1 MFLPWSFFE
10 VYILFFFFQVL
21 LSVSLRTGLA
31 FYSKSRGGYAHSLRW
46 VQQGG
51 LVELGKIFRST
62 VGRGLPSSQLRSL
75 VVVIALSVF
84 LEIVNIAANA
94 LVKESAQGTNPSH
107 ELVKI
112 TEFVS
117 LNSITTLAGWSATVS
132 FNSSLSDSL
141 LRTINSTFNI
151 PDAIPS
157 RVYTP
162 RKYPYEV
169 ACTTFDLIMLD
180 KHTDLYPNL
189 LSSNNGCA
197 ILSLTPITI
206 MTMNKTATVITRRS
220 NRSVKVVMPGL
231 CDFQNIT
238 AIDLGFRTHPIS
250 IDVVF
255 GDLIN
260 KCATGIIE
268 GTLVSSSASGI
279 TSAPSSSVTKC
290 VFPSGQVISLSA
302 TAVRYSVPDLK
313 SFGSISSSVLQSS
326 RAPVLAMQN
335 SVTDGTLSNLTA
347 SPLDGISVME
357 IQFSGSRVDLLICAS
372 RRAGQAG
379 PPYLTCLY
387 SVVTAIASKPQPMLP
402 EIAALRGADKPILV
416 LPKMTSIFP
425 INYLSPVNGTG
436 SNIFSVSQILDDSSS
451 AAYYVA
457 SLGQNFFMDWHDGGL
472 YTVFDT
478 VDLTKGYE
486 IPGWLFGSVVAIIA
500 VSLLLRIVEEI
511 TLDSRYKG
519 SLLWALTKEI
529 QPHLGRSTPTLVR
542 VEPDTLTVESFR
554 LVDSAN
560 LLDSMEQ

>member
-1 MFLPWSFFE
+1 M
-10 VYILFFFFQVL
+10 FFFFQVL
-21 LSVSLRTGLA
+21 LSGALRTGLA

-51 LVELGKIFRST
+51 HVELGKIFRST
-62 VGRGLPSSQLRSL
+62 AGRGLPSSQFRPL
-75 VVVIALSVF
+75 VIVIALSAF

-94 LVKESAQGTNPSH
+94 LVKESVQGTNPSH
-107 ELVKI
+107 ELVKT

-117 LNSITTLAGWSATVS
+117 LDTISTLAGWSATVS

-141 LRTINSTFNI
+141 IRTINSTFNI
-151 PDAIPS
+151 PDAIPK

-169 ACTTFDLIMLD
+169 ACTNFDLIMLD

-197 ILSLTPITI
+197 ILNLIPISI
-206 MTMNKTATVITRRS
+206 MNMNKTATVITRRS
-220 NRSVKVVMPGL
+220 NRSVKVVMPGPY
-231 CDFQNIT
+231 DFLNDT
-238 AIDLGFRTHPIS
+238 AMDLGFQTTSIS
-250 IDVVF
+250 IGVVF
-255 GDLIN
+255 GDLVN
-260 KCATGIIE
+260 TCGTGIF
-268 GTLVSSSASGI
+268 GGHLVSSSASGI
-279 TSAPSSSVTKC
+279 ISAPFSSVTKC
-290 VFPSGQVISLSA
+290 VFPLGQVISLSV
-302 TAVRYSVPDLK
+302 TAVYYSVPDLK

-357 IQFSGSRVDLLICAS
+357 IQFSGSRVDLLICVS

-387 SVVTAIASKPQPMLP
+387 GVVTAIASKPQPMLP
-402 EIAALRGADKPILV
+402 EIAALRGADKPISV
-416 LPKMTSIFP
+416 LKKLTSIFP
-425 INYLSPVNGTG
+425 IDYLSLINGTG

-457 SLGQNFFMDWHDGGL
+457 SLGQNFFMDWDDGGL

-486 IPGWLFGSVVAIIA
+486 LPGWLFGSVVAIMA
-500 VSLLLRIVEEI
+500 VSLLLRIVAEI

-529 QPHLGRSTPTLVR
+529 KPYLGRSTPTLVR
-542 VEPDTLTVESFR
+542 VKPDTLTVESYR
-554 LVDSAN
+554 LVDTVN